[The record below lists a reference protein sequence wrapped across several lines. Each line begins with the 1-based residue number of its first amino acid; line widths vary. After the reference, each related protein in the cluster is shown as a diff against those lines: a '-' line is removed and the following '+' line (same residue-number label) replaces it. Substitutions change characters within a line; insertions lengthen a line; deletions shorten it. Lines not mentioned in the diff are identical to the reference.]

1 MMTSPPSALAAQVRH
16 VLSEAGFYL
25 VAETDG
31 GMPGLRVIEVP
42 EGVLVRWA
50 ASDEFTSLTAGQPGH
65 ASNDGMRAVV
75 QAAVSGIL
83 VQRRYTVTGAE
94 EDCILVLSP
103 AAAPTRQR

>member
-1 MMTSPPSALAAQVRH
+1 MPSSPSVLAAQVRH

-25 VAETDG
+25 VAQTDG
-31 GMPGLRVIEVP
+31 GMPGLRVTEVP

-50 ASDEFTSLTAGQPGH
+50 ASDEFTALAASQPGR

-75 QAAVSGIL
+75 QAAVSGL
-83 VQRRYTVTGAE
+83 LMQRGHIVTAAE
-94 EDCILVLSP
+94 EDGILVLTP